1 MDKIAIPILLD
12 KPLLDRDIC
21 HWISWAPTRAPHGII
36 VGATGSGKTYFSSLL
51 LGKLS
56 LYLPNLELYV
66 CDYKGDDDFNY
77 LSEKEHFYRF
87 RACANGLD
95 DFYNRFLARQNDEDS
110 SRTPLFLFF
119 DEYASFLNG
128 LLDKKQQE
136 LYKLK
141 MSDILMMG
149 RSYRC
154 HVIIAQQRAD
164 SEYFKTARDNL
175 TFRVGLGN
183 LSTESAKMLFSDYM
197 EQLTADKGQGK
208 GYMSDGEHF
217 YEVVVPTVTDSNKL
231 HNSIL
236 SVME

>member
-1 MDKIAIPILLD
+1 MNEIPILLD
-12 KPLLDRDIC
+12 KPLLDRGIR
-21 HWISWAPTRAPHGII
+21 HWISWAPERAPHGII

-56 LYLPNLELYV
+56 LYMPNMELFV
-66 CDYKGDDDFNY
+66 CDYKSDTDFCY
-77 LSEKEHFYRF
+77 LEGKQHFYRF
-87 RACANGLD
+87 RACADGLEE
-95 DFYNRFLARQNDEDS
+95 FYQRFLNRQSGADT
-110 SRTPLFLFF
+110 SRTPLCLFF
-119 DEYASFLNG
+119 DEYSSFING
-128 LLDKKQQE
+128 MQDKKQQE
-136 LYKLK
+136 QCKLK

-149 RSYRC
+149 RSYRT

-183 LSTESAKMLFSDYM
+183 LSTESAKMLFPDYM
-197 EQLTADKGQGK
+197 DLITPDKGRGK

-217 YEVVVPTVTDSNKL
+217 YEVVVPTVADTHKL

-236 SVME
+236 SVMK

>member
-1 MDKIAIPILLD
+1 MDEVPILLN
-12 KPLLDRDIC
+12 KPLLDRDIR
-21 HWISWAPTRAPHGII
+21 HFISWVPHKAPHGII
-36 VGATGSGKTYFSSLL
+36 VGATGSGKTYFSTLL

-56 LYLPNLELYV
+56 LYMPDMELYV
-66 CDYKGDDDFNY
+66 CDYKGDDDFCF
-77 LSEKEHFYRF
+77 LSGKQHFYRF
-87 RACANGLD
+87 RECGNGLD
-95 DFYNRFLARQNDEDS
+95 EFYNRFLNRQNSTDN

-128 LLDKKQQE
+128 IQDKKQQE
-136 LYKLK
+136 QYKLK
-141 MSDILMMG
+141 MSNILMMG

-154 HVIIAQQRAD
+154 HVIIAQQRGD
-164 SEYFKTARDNL
+164 SEYFKAARDNL

-183 LSTESAKMLFSDYM
+183 LSTESVKMLFSDYM
-197 EQLTADKGQGK
+197 EQITPDKGQGK

-217 YEVVVPTVTDSNKL
+217 YEIVVPTVTDTNKL